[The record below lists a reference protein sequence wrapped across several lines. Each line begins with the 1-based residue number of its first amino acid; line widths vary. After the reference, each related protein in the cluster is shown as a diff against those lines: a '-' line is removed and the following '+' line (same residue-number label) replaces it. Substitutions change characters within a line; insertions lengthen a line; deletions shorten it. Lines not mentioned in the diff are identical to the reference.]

1 MQIKEKAVLVAVLDG
16 RYWGEVF
23 RQSFQAAV
31 LESRFCIDGKWGF
44 GQSRGKRKESRR
56 LLFAT
61 SRLRPMG
68 HVADMWISPAYKA
81 FCSTGGKTRV

>member
-1 MQIKEKAVLVAVLDG
+1 MQIKEKAVLVAVSG
-16 RYWGEVF
+16 SRYWRG
-23 RQSFQAAV
+23 FQTVV
-31 LESRFCIDGKWGF
+31 LETRFCNDGKSGF
-44 GQSRGKRKESRR
+44 GQSYGKRKESRR
-56 LLFAT
+56 LLLAI